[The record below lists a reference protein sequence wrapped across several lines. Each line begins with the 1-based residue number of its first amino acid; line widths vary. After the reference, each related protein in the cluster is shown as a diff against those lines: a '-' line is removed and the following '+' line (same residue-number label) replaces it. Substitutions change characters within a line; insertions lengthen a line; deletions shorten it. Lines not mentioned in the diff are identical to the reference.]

1 VQAKNEYQEI
11 VRTFRS
17 EVYNLEIERV
27 QLVGTLEEINTQLEN
42 NQEKVCN
49 AFFSMHND
57 TLVQSN
63 PDDPDGADDIITSHQ
78 NEIRKLKLEYN
89 QAAQRLQETE
99 TCLERKKMEL
109 NEVQQ
114 DSHEVRR
121 KCIDT
126 QSTRDSTYRK
136 MIAPLLREAGHIG
149 KKQFLFASQGELRKK
164 FRVTDEA
171 TINRMSKDNLRT
183 QFIIPLVAGGH
194 PGAREVSQRGHKHG
208 VKELRKSLLDLFGL
222 NDGDK

>member
-1 VQAKNEYQEI
+1 MYRYSKYKGQ
-11 VRTFRS
+11 
-17 EVYNLEIERV
+17 
-27 QLVGTLEEINTQLEN
+27 
-42 NQEKVCN
+42 
-49 AFFSMHND
+49 H
-57 TLVQSN
+57 
-63 PDDPDGADDIITSHQ
+63 
-78 NEIRKLKLEYN
+78 
-89 QAAQRLQETE
+89 LQEDD
-99 TCLERKKMEL
+99 CPVAER
-109 NEVQQ
+109 
-114 DSHEVRR
+114 
-121 KCIDT
+121 
-126 QSTRDSTYRK
+126 
-136 MIAPLLREAGHIG
+136 G